1 MKTVKIVSIV
11 IWALVAILLTAV
23 LIGGIAGDYKFIGF
37 TLGGYQYDHAEDYTI
52 GEGKCK
58 ADINE
63 IEVHWTAGIIHIE
76 PYDGDE
82 IVIQETG
89 AKNEDSKLRFLNRN
103 GTLTIQYRKS
113 NRFFSLFQSLKKEL
127 TVLLPKETAGNLE
140 KVKID
145 TVSANVEMSELVCH
159 EIDVETVSGDL
170 QGSHVQTAI
179 ANIDAVSADIELTGG
194 IGGLDIDIVSGECV
208 IDNEIMPYE
217 IDFDGV
223 SGNFTMHMPEGNGFN
238 VKYDKVSGE
247 FYCDFPTSHDS
258 GRYIYGDGS
267 ANYHFET
274 VSGDVT
280 LHRKQAVKE
289 DS

>member
-11 IWALVAILLTAV
+11 IWALVAIMLTTV
-23 LIGGIAGDYKFIGF
+23 LVGSIAGDYKFIGF
-37 TLGGYQYDHAEDYTI
+37 SFGGYYYDHAEDYTI
-52 GEGKCK
+52 GEGMCK

-63 IEVHWTAGIIHIE
+63 IKIHWTAGAIHIE

-89 AKNEDSKLRFLNRN
+89 AKNEDSKLRWLNRN
-103 GTLTIQYRKS
+103 GTLTIQYSKPH
-113 NRFFSLFQSLKKEL
+113 RFFSLFQSLKKEL
-127 TVLLPKETAGNLE
+127 TLLLPKETAEHLE
-140 KVKID
+140 KLNID
-145 TVSANVEMSELVCH
+145 TISASVDMHELVCY
-159 EIDVETVSGDL
+159 EIDIETVSGDL
-170 QGSHVQTAI
+170 QGSQMQTAI
-179 ANIDAVSADIELTGG
+179 ANIDAVSADIEMTGS

-217 IDFDGV
+217 VDFDGV
-223 SGNFTMHMPEGNGFN
+223 SGDFTMHMPEGNGFN

-258 GRYIYGDGS
+258 GRYSYGDGS

-289 DS
+289 ES